1 MENKSTEELYD
12 ECSDITYL
20 LDILDTAKVML
31 EENKVY
37 YKKEISSIEAIIDSL
52 EADYE
57 KIKETINIKR
67 KEEQKTIKEERDILN
82 KQFDICDVRGRL

>member
-67 KEEQKTIKEERDILN
+67 KEEQNTIKEERDILN
-82 KQFDICDVRGRL
+82 KQFDVRGRL